1 MVKTRELNEHERI
14 EMIRLSNQGQS
25 QRKAART
32 IGCSQNTVK
41 VTLQRYKQR

>member
-14 EMIRLSNQGQS
+14 EINRLNNQGQS
-25 QRKAART
+25 EREVTRA

-41 VTLQRYKQR
+41 ATLQAA